1 MAENSEDAQ
10 YHFDEAF
17 EISEFKFLMWQ
28 VFYAKYF
35 AFNTRNKSL
44 YVETLENVLSSPDD
58 IFPEET
64 FSNRMARKIAE
75 EMLKDKN
82 TIF

>member
-1 MAENSEDAQ
+1 
-10 YHFDEAF
+10 
-17 EISEFKFLMWQ
+17 LWQ

-35 AFNTRNKSL
+35 AFHSRNKSL

-64 FSNRMARKIAE
+64 FSNRMAREIAE
-75 EMLKDKN
+75 KMLKDTN